1 CSGCPT
7 RRRAS
12 LRLGTEEYPIRTIC
26 PSPLLLP
33 TMRSIA
39 LLPLLIGPILLL
51 GCTDESSQTGNEDL
65 RSFWEEGVL
74 AFVQPNGDTLKTIT
88 IDIANTNAE
97 RRRGLM
103 RQRSLGYDRGMLF
116 VFDTVER
123 GSMWMKNTPLPLDIV
138 FVAPDSQVINIAR
151 RTTPFST
158 EKITPEAPRKF
169 VVEVRAGFADRFGLT
184 DSTRVRWTRTN

>member
-1 CSGCPT
+1 MRP
-7 RRRAS
+7 A
-12 LRLGTEEYPIRTIC
+12 RLLPILLVL
-26 PSPLLLP
+26 PLLL
-33 TMRSIA
+33 SA
-39 LLPLLIGPILLL
+39 
-51 GCTDESSQTGNEDL
+51 CTDDAGQSGNEDL
-65 RSFWEEGVL
+65 RRFQNEGTL
-74 AFVQPNGDTLKTIT
+74 AFLRPNGDTLRTIS
-88 IDIANTNAE
+88 IDVADTDAE
-97 RRRGLM
+97 RKRGLM

-116 VFDTVER
+116 IFDTVDQ

-151 RTTPFST
+151 RTTPFSE